1 MNVKIPRGTQDILP
15 EQVKLWQWIEDKV
28 RHITKKYRYEE
39 IRTPIFEHTEI
50 FKEESVI
57 QPISCKKKC
66 ILSKIV
72 VEEPYTSTRRN
83 SFGCSCFC

>member
-28 RHITKKYRYEE
+28 KQSQKNIVMKKFVLRFLN
-39 IRTPIFEHTEI
+39 IRKFS
-50 FKEESVI
+50 KGVSVI
-57 QPISCKKKC
+57 RLISFKKKC

-72 VEEPYTSTRRN
+72 VEETLH
-83 SFGCSCFC
+83 